1 MLGLMLLTLY
11 LESEEFGTVLLCHIQ
26 SFLKKLKNQI
36 HSTKYKLI
44 QAKGLGVMF
53 ESIIV
58 HLDKRK

>member
-1 MLGLMLLTLY
+1 MNKNLIHSNQSQGLIG
-11 LESEEFGTVLLCHIQ
+11 SHSI
-26 SFLKKLKNQI
+26 LKKFKNQI

-58 HLDKRK
+58 HLRREND